1 AELDVVSR
9 RRISYLHEAAPGGGA
24 VCTVRRPCRGHVGPP
39 NFARLRV
46 RWAKSVPQVALSA
59 PSSVRVSMHKAQ
71 PIVRFGPDK
80 AACRENVRGLRRQR
94 PGPGCLR
101 RGPAYDVEAFLN
113 AFWDAPPPVVPAP
126 KPTRSKPLPRVPV
139 RLAYRRPK
147 RRKRPK
153 AHLNHPFHPVVD
165 LSISD
170 SDE

>member
-1 AELDVVSR
+1 MK
-9 RRISYLHEAAPGGGA
+9 
-24 VCTVRRPCRGHVGPP
+24 RPLV
-39 NFARLRV
+39 
-46 RWAKSVPQVALSA
+46 VALCARCGGRAVDTLVLPTSLDFEY
-59 PSSVRVSMHKAQ
+59 V
-71 PIVRFGPDK
+71 
-80 AACRENVRGLRRQR
+80 GLNLCLKLRCPRRQV
-94 PGPGCLR
+94 C
-101 RGPAYDVEAFLN
+101 AYRCTKHNRSFDLDPTKPRAVRTCVVCGANAQDLAASDVDLHTYRVEQDVEAFLN